1 LNSYGMSKKIVY
13 ENEEFN
19 LLQAA
24 LDIEDGLEKLRY
36 NNIVIA
42 TDADVDGMHIRLL
55 LITFFLQF
63 FPELIK
69 EGHLYI
75 LQTPLFRVRNKKETI
90 YCYSEEERKAAI
102 EKLKPKPEITRF
114 KGLGEI
120 SPDEFKNFIGDTIRL
135 DPIMMDKNTSIEQLL
150 SFYMGKNT
158 PDRQEFI
165 INNLKVELDTIEEV

>member
-1 LNSYGMSKKIVY
+1 MSKKIVY

-24 LDIEDGLEKLRY
+24 LNIEEDMCDLRY

-69 EGHLYI
+69 DGHLYI

-90 YCYSEEERKAAI
+90 YCYSDEERKAAI

-120 SPDEFKNFIGDTIRL
+120 SPDEFKNFIGETIRL
-135 DPIMMDKNTSIEQLL
+135 DPVMMDKNTSIEQLL
-150 SFYMGKNT
+150 SCYMGKNT

-165 INNLKVELDTIEEV
+165 IKNLKVELDVTDAV